1 MQTRIEQKL
10 RDSFSVV
17 FLEVLNE
24 SSKHQGHSGD
34 DGSGESHF
42 SVTLISPDF
51 SDHARV
57 NRQRMVFSA
66 LEEEMKTIHALSLD
80 VRPNKK
86 A

>member
-10 RDSFSVV
+10 RNSFSVV

-42 SVTLISPDF
+42 SVTLISPDL
-51 SDHARV
+51 SDHTRV
-57 NRQRMVFSA
+57 NRQRIVFSA